1 MPELVHVHRYV
12 YTLNELDEQA
22 RRNAIDILIDQA
34 WETLPSEIINE
45 MIYDQFCKKAGREDL
60 RDGNQEASVKKL
72 GITIGWSVAYT
83 QSDGVE
89 LNGRICLED
98 FPGFST
104 YGPLT
109 WPKNVTMIEI
119 SNGRL
124 FSQAY
129 DDEATDRIA
138 KGIDNYSREWTQ
150 SMDFVKGLQ
159 HDLYWYARHV
169 VDEMMQESAII
180 EHYQAQLYPRRFTE
194 DGRLAPSDFWE
205 KAHYVEPVVIQWNEH
220 DVASLLKAGD
230 DTAPD
235 LDKARDI
242 LVRVSK
248 HLKDRS
254 IELGWEV
261 LETLVAEE
269 S

>member
-12 YTLNELDEQA
+12 YTLDELEPVA
-22 RRNAIDILIDQA
+22 RRKALEILTDQA
-34 WETLPSEIINE
+34 WETIPSEIVSE
-45 MIYDQFCKKAGREDL
+45 MIYDLFCKKGGREDL

-89 LNGRICLED
+89 LNGRLCLED

-109 WPKNVTMIEI
+109 WPKNVTMIEV

-124 FSQAY
+124 
-129 DDEATDRIA
+129 ATQSFDAEGEDRIA
-138 KGIDNYSREWTQ
+138 MGLDNYAREWTQ
-150 SMDFVKGLQ
+150 SMDFVKGIQ
-159 HDLYWYARHV
+159 HDLYWYARHTI
-169 VDEMMQESAII
+169 DEMMKESEII
-180 EHYQAQLYPRRFTE
+180 EQYQAQLYPRRFTE
-194 DGRLAPSDFWE
+194 DGRLVPADFWE
-205 KAHYVEPVVIQWNEH
+205 KDDYVEPVVIKWNEH
-220 DVASLLKAGD
+220 DVASLLKTGD
-230 DTAPD
+230 ETAPD

-242 LVRVSK
+242 LAKVSK